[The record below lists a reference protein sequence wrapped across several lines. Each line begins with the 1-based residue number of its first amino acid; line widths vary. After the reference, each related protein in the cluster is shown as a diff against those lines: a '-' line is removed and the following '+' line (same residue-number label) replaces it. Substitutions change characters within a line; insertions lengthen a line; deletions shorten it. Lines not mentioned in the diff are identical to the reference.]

1 MDTHAAATRVVAGP
15 SSPLNL
21 AASPRGPIDGR
32 WPGWA
37 RLAILIGGS
46 IALWAGLGWIA
57 MRVVNL
63 G

>member
-1 MDTHAAATRVVAGP
+1 
-15 SSPLNL
+15 
-21 AASPRGPIDGR
+21 
-32 WPGWA
+32 
-37 RLAILIGGS
+37 LAILTGGS